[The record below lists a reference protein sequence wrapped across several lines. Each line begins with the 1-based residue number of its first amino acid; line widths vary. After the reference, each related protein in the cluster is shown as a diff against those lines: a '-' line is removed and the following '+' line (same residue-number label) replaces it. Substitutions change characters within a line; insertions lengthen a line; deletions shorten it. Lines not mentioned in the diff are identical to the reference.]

1 MKDLLWRRF
10 LPAILCMALALGL
23 SACGGKDT
31 PPVETET
38 DGAMGTLSGSKGGK
52 DSGVGVFS
60 GSGEETAEAELA
72 EESLNLLYDAMA
84 YDDQYAGAVAYL
96 GYRKQGDSTPLSD
109 WLVENCAGL
118 VEAMPFLLHIPAE
131 RILGAGWGDLF
142 CIVPRDE
149 NTSLAVNHVT
159 WESLGNGVWPV
170 PGEVLY
176 REEYAQPVLVF
187 VGYEEF
193 RDEPDIEIIASD
205 SGGAGGLVTW
215 YPVWDV
221 EVGGDMIV
229 PTGEDYAP
237 LVMDFTLFGDV
248 TGLDYWGDPDG
259 WEPTGVDWWVSPTE
273 EGLAD
278 TCWVC
283 DGWSLNLL
291 GGDGDLDYAGIAELY
306 CQSEDGQEYQLLY
319 SGVWRMVDD
328 CLQLIVST
336 GAGNLPSD
344 ASGVFPV
351 LIDPSGDYLH
361 IQQDRDNGM
370 RPPFFDN
377 DMSSMELIRSY
388 G

>member
-1 MKDLLWRRF
+1 M
-10 LPAILCMALALGL
+10 
-23 SACGGKDT
+23 
-31 PPVETET
+31 
-38 DGAMGTLSGSKGGK
+38 
-52 DSGVGVFS
+52 
-60 GSGEETAEAELA
+60 
-72 EESLNLLYDAMA
+72 
-84 YDDQYAGAVAYL
+84 
-96 GYRKQGDSTPLSD
+96 
-109 WLVENCAGL
+109 
-118 VEAMPFLLHIPAE
+118 
-131 RILGAGWGDLF
+131 
-142 CIVPRDE
+142 
-149 NTSLAVNHVT
+149 
-159 WESLGNGVWPV
+159 
-170 PGEVLY
+170 
-176 REEYAQPVLVF
+176 LVF

-259 WEPTGVDWWVSPTE
+259 WEPTGDDWWVPPTE

-291 GGDGDLDYAGIAELY
+291 GGGGDPNCAGIAELY
-306 CQSEDGQEYQLLY
+306 CQFEDGQEYQLLY